1 MQFAVDFFL
10 LAIFGLLV
18 FQGWRRG
25 FLKAV
30 FSLGRLILSV
40 LLTFLLGPA
49 VSGWIDRAFVNP
61 PVYES
66 VHKKFTEIADEVAAT
81 AQNGVDALVQK
92 IPSAFKGY
100 LDTESIDPAADVY
113 ALADEWSLTV
123 AGGISKVIAAVIGY
137 VLLFLVCFVLL
148 TVAIFI
154 VTKLVDRIS
163 LVRLTDKLLGLIL
176 GVISGTV
183 AVLLISA
190 VLGAILSVTG
200 QETVVEQSFMLRLS
214 AGVREMIFQ

>member
-1 MQFAVDFFL
+1 MQFAVDLFL

-123 AGGISKVIAAVIGY
+123 AGGISKVIATVIGY

>member
-123 AGGISKVIAAVIGY
+123 AGGISKVIATVIGY

-154 VTKLVDRIS
+154 VTKLVDRIR

-200 QETVVEQSFMLRLS
+200 QENVVEQSFMLRLS